1 MSEIYTTGQL
11 IEFIENAFGEGKLDA
26 RRENIQVVCPVCK
39 SFKGN
44 SYNNRKLAIKLSKPN
59 IVHCWVCGFKSK
71 SLLYLLKKYRFDQ
84 YRDYKDNFLDAEDL
98 TSFTKEE
105 QETSKNVEIPV
116 GFEPLILSSNDYY
129 AKSAKEY
136 LYSRGITEKE
146 DFWYWKFGISRE
158 KESNCLYRIII
169 PSYNEHGILNYWTAR
184 LWVKNINPN
193 FNIKYRNPIAD
204 RTNVIFN
211 EINLNWNKE
220 ITLVEGPFD
229 LLKCDYNTTP
239 VLGSELDANYKLFQK
254 ILLHKTPVLLA
265 FDNDLRAQQK
275 QMKIAELLNEFD
287 IKVRIFENPYK
298 DKDIGDMTKEQF
310 LELKEKSKDYSFEY
324 NLRRKIASIV

>member
-1 MSEIYTTGQL
+1 
-11 IEFIENAFGEGKLDA
+11 
-26 RRENIQVVCPVCK
+26 
-39 SFKGN
+39 
-44 SYNNRKLAIKLSKPN
+44 
-59 IVHCWVCGFKSK
+59 
-71 SLLYLLKKYRFDQ
+71 
-84 YRDYKDNFLDAEDL
+84 
-98 TSFTKEE
+98 
-105 QETSKNVEIPV
+105 
-116 GFEPLILSSNDYY
+116 
-129 AKSAKEY
+129 
-136 LYSRGITEKE
+136 
-146 DFWYWKFGISRE
+146 
-158 KESNCLYRIII
+158 
-169 PSYNEHGILNYWTAR
+169 
-184 LWVKNINPN
+184 VKNINPN